1 MLFELNPQNSH
12 LAQEITFFIIFEQK
26 THFQNPEKS
35 HFHRSKHPFPQEFT
49 KLNASWKQV
58 SLTWF

>member
-12 LAQEITFFIIFEQK
+12 LAQKITFFIIFEQK

-35 HFHRSKHPFPQEFT
+35 HFHRSKHPFQQEFT
-49 KLNASWKQV
+49 KLNAS
-58 SLTWF
+58 

>member
-26 THFQNPEKS
+26 
-35 HFHRSKHPFPQEFT
+35 
-49 KLNASWKQV
+49 NALSEP
-58 SLTWF
+58 